1 MKTSTLLKWVSG
13 GIEALLA
20 IPILGG
26 LIIVSL
32 AWVPLILMLVLHIVT
47 LVYCNQEN
55 ESKAGSIV
63 GIITSVLGWIPFVGW
78 AMHVVSAILLLMSA
92 ARSNRPSSYYQG

>member
-1 MKTSTLLKWVSG
+1 VKTSRLLKLVSG

-20 IPILGG
+20 IPVLGG

-32 AWVPLILMLVLHIVT
+32 AWTPLLVMLVLHIVT
-47 LVYCNQEN
+47 LVYCNQER

-63 GIITSVLGWIPFVGW
+63 GIVTSALGWIPFLGW
-78 AMHVVSAILLLMSA
+78 MMHVATAILLLLSA
-92 ARSNRPSSYYQG
+92 AKSKSSNSYYQA